1 MYILFFISI
10 FCLIAS
16 ITLFVINIYKKKK
29 LVSKNQEQFSE
40 KLTKENLELLQI
52 QAELKKE
59 VDILSQNKMLLA
71 DEQDR
76 LTKLLKKYREDGYE
90 SVNREVQKQRQI
102 EEQRIAHENSVR
114 EHELIKIYWKKKSDL
129 EAEYDELKQ
138 RYQQQLDEQCVQIAE
153 WQTKLD
159 AINEQIRKEEE
170 IKKGID
176 IHHICLSDNDKNDI
190 NYLISIE
197 SNIHNKELLY
207 KLIWSEYLQK
217 PFNQMINNLFGT
229 NIPKNVVYCI
239 ENITS
244 HKKYIGKTSTEVSKR
259 WTEHIK
265 SSLGIGGI
273 KTQLI
278 HQALF
283 KHWDEFTFF
292 VLEEV
297 KNGSLAEREKF
308 YINMYQTNIYGFNL
322 KKGG

>member
-1 MYILFFISI
+1 
-10 FCLIAS
+10 
-16 ITLFVINIYKKKK
+16 
-29 LVSKNQEQFSE
+29 
-40 KLTKENLELLQI
+40 
-52 QAELKKE
+52 
-59 VDILSQNKMLLA
+59 MLLA